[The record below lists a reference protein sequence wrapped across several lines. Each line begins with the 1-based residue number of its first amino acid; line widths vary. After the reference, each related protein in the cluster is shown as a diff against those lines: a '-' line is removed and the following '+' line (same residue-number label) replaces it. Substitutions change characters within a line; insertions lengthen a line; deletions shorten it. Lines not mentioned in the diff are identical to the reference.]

1 MSPEKWKET
10 IGRVKDSFSIEDEG
24 KEHLED
30 EGGVDIEYVVFSGP
44 LGRIRLEHVTKP
56 VVLDKKTKYSNR
68 IGSET
73 QVDYVYSESEKNYLL
88 NVYKWDEATDEW
100 IELDAKKFAF

>member
-56 VVLDKKTKYSNR
+56 VILDKKTKYSNR
-68 IGSET
+68 IGAET
-73 QVDYVYSESEKNYLL
+73 MVDYVYSESEKSYLL
-88 NVYKWDEATDEW
+88 NVYRWDEATDEW
-100 IELDAKKFAF
+100 IELDAKKFDF